1 MIEVTF
7 VWFPLSFTFKIN
19 HKSKLTVSQSSESYS
34 GNALEISIL
43 NAAESSFGPDDLI
56 TLFYMVCSCI
66 LDSDFRNK
74 ISEYWLDDYTH
85 FLRQACCEA
94 EH

>member
-7 VWFPLSFTFKIN
+7 
-19 HKSKLTVSQSSESYS
+19 
-34 GNALEISIL
+34 L

-56 TLFYMVCSCI
+56 TLFYMVCSYI
-66 LDSDFRNK
+66 LVSDFRSK
-74 ISEYWLDDYTH
+74 KSEYLLDDYTH